1 MKQYLLLASAAL
13 LFASCSSTVNFSETK
28 QLPKGYSAFL
38 QMPKPGASA
47 DDPFP
52 YKLVAIGVGDNRDC
66 GATSYTF
73 TGGER
78 NTKQRVYLQYKA
90 GSVTQPVTHLE
101 FYPNTLKNISFSNQG
116 ISSY

>member
-1 MKQYLLLASAAL
+1 MKQYLLLATAAL
-13 LFASCSSTVNFSETK
+13 LFASCSSTVKFTETK

-38 QMPKPGASA
+38 QLPKPGATA

-73 TGGER
+73 TGSER
-78 NTKQRVYLQYKA
+78 NSKQRVYLQYKDR
-90 GSVTQPVTHLE
+90 SVTQPVTHLE
-101 FYPNTLKNISFSNQG
+101 FYPNTLKNITFSNQG
-116 ISSY
+116 ISSF